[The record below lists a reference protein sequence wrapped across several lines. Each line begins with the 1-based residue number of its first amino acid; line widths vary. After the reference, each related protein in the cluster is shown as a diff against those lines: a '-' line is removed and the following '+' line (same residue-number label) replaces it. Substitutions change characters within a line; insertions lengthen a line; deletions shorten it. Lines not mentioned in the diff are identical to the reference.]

1 MFATIASDGVA
12 VYSQTESEWAYAFS
26 HETVGLASLLN
37 QLTACGSCGD
47 PCIRPGLMGEAVDP
61 APCWGA
67 FLEEA
72 AVVFNT
78 EPGIRRSVD
87 VVASSG
93 GEVPAWT
100 ARKTTSSDP

>member
-1 MFATIASDGVA
+1 
-12 VYSQTESEWAYAFS
+12 
-26 HETVGLASLLN
+26 
-37 QLTACGSCGD
+37 
-47 PCIRPGLMGEAVDP
+47 MGEAVDP